1 MAGDIEAQH
10 GLAVRLKVL
19 GESGRLPSDLEL
31 TAFRIAQEG
40 LNNVVQHAQATS
52 ASLIVEFGQEG
63 STLRLEN
70 SGVEFVIFC
79 RFII

>member
-1 MAGDIEAQH
+1 MAGDIEVQH
-10 GLAVRLKVL
+10 GQAVRLKVL
-19 GESGRLPSDLEL
+19 GETGRLPSDLEL

-52 ASLIVEFGQEG
+52 ASLIVEFDQEG
-63 STLRLEN
+63 LTLRLEN
-70 SGVEFVIFC
+70 SGVEFVILC